1 VIAELE
7 RWVTAHRDEAVREW
21 AEWIRRPSVSSD
33 GTGFP
38 AATDYGA
45 DLVRRC
51 GLLAEVV
58 ETGGWPLIVGS
69 SGSHPAG
76 APHVLIYGHYDV
88 QPSGPLAEWETP
100 PFEPDI
106 RDGRMYGRGTGDNKG
121 QHLAQ
126 LLALRALLE
135 IADSLPCRVSVV
147 LDGEEEIGSPNLAAA
162 IRRQFAGDR
171 PDLAVWSDGPVH
183 ESGRATVVLGVR
195 GVVAFQLRATGAVS
209 PLHSGNWGGVAP
221 NPAWR
226 LVHLLA
232 SMRSADG
239 RVLINGAHAG
249 VEPLSPGEQATLDA
263 LPADVSQVLGEI
275 GVAAVEPP
283 ADRGFTSG

>member
-1 VIAELE
+1 
-7 RWVTAHRDEAVREW
+7 
-21 AEWIRRPSVSSD
+21 
-33 GTGFP
+33 
-38 AATDYGA
+38 
-45 DLVRRC
+45 
-51 GLLAEVV
+51 
-58 ETGGWPLIVGS
+58 
-69 SGSHPAG
+69 
-76 APHVLIYGHYDV
+76 
-88 QPSGPLAEWETP
+88 
-100 PFEPDI
+100 
-106 RDGRMYGRGTGDNKG
+106 MYGRGTGDNKG

-126 LLALRALLE
+126 LLALRALNE
-135 IADSLPCRVSVV
+135 TGTGALPCRVTFV

-162 IRRQFAGDR
+162 VVAGSAGSR

-239 RVLINGAHAG
+239 RVLIDGAHAG
-249 VEPLSPGEQATLDA
+249 VEPLSPGEQAALDA
-263 LPADVSQVLGEI
+263 LPADVDQVLRRDRRGRHGTARGSRLLRSAEPAHVHDQLAHLRGRRRPSDGHPERGSGE
-275 GVAAVEPP
+275 V
-283 ADRGFTSG
+283 